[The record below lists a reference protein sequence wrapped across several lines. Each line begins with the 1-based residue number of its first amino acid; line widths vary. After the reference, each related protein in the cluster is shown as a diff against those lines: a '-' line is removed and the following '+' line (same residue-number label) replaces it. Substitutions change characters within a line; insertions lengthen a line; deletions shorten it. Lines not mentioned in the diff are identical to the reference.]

1 MANFTIVES
10 ANAEYLTIT
19 DARSISSYV
28 IKVQGNSMSDL
39 TEKTLTL
46 SPAQI
51 GDLDT
56 GLVLEPTDF
65 GYSET
70 AFVDGIFTFK
80 VTKDAEAEEL
90 YTVGFSNI
98 ITGQV
103 MRNALEYR
111 VSMDLKTKDWIE
123 EQNRL
128 LNNLEYAAIVG
139 SDAHYLENLSALEL
153 LQ

>member
-10 ANAEYLTIT
+10 ANAEYFTLTDVRAIAAYT
-19 DARSISSYV
+19 
-28 IKVQGNSMSDL
+28 IKVQSDAMSDI
-39 TEKTLTL
+39 TEKTLAL
-46 SPAQI
+46 DAGQI
-51 GDLDT
+51 ADLDT

-70 AFVDGIFTFK
+70 SYVDGIYTFK

-98 ITGQV
+98 ITGKAL
-103 MRNALEYR
+103 RNALEYR
-111 VSMDLKTKDWIE
+111 VNLDIKTKDWIE

-128 LNNLEYAAIVG
+128 LNNLEYAARVG
-139 SDAHYLENLSALEL
+139 SDAHYLENLANLEL